1 MGLKIQNHR
10 NLLGRQLYGGGS
22 LGPIE
27 WKVTSIR
34 EHYMTYV
41 IFLEQAANGWERK
54 VTLHKHYDTH
64 QTGFQYRLDCGN
76 EFIFLSKSDITNMQS
91 FLNKLESFL

>member
-10 NLLGRQLYGGGS
+10 NLLGRQLYGSGS

-54 VTLHKHYDTH
+54 VTLHKHYETN
-64 QTGFQYRLDCGN
+64 QTGFQYKLECGT
-76 EFIFLSKSDITNMQS
+76 EHIFLVKDNIKSMDIFSNY
-91 FLNKLESFL
+91 LESFL